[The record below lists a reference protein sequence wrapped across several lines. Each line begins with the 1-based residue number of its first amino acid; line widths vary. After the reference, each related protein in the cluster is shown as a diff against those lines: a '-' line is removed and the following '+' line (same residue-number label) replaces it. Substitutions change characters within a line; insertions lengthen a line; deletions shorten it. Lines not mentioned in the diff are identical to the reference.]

1 MNWYTFISALC
12 PDSSASRTVRMVLE
26 TWDHKLSWARMRK
39 ALHVFE
45 NMIMVLMPEQ
55 SYRQTRSSFKKR
67 STGLK
72 AICKV
77 GGNFVKIIYLFFF
90 TPLGGG
96 RAWFSLDFVSF
107 TVQDSAGCR
116 PHQSL
121 VGPLQSKAGRMLIRW
136 RGLSW
141 YAFFLPYYPS
151 LCEKTQ
157 GNKLTFFVYFFY

>member
-1 MNWYTFISALC
+1 
-12 PDSSASRTVRMVLE
+12 
-26 TWDHKLSWARMRK
+26 MRK

-77 GGNFVKIIYLFFF
+77 GGNFVKIIYLFSF

-107 TVQDSAGCR
+107 TVQDSAGCG
-116 PHQSL
+116 PYQSL
-121 VGPLQSKAGRMLIRW
+121 VGPLQSKAGRMLIR
-136 RGLSW
+136 
-141 YAFFLPYYPS
+141 
-151 LCEKTQ
+151 
-157 GNKLTFFVYFFY
+157 